1 MSWRVPQVTD
11 DKIELQGLGRE
22 FRLWER
28 GVRVFER
35 ERESWRV
42 SQVTEH
48 EIELQGVD
56 GEFRLW
62 EKGVR
67 VFERERELESITGYR
82 TQNRASRCRR
92 RDLGVGERGRV
103 FSTERERVTLFFFL
117 I

>member
-1 MSWRVPQVTD
+1 LSWRVPQVTD
-11 DKIELQGLGRE
+11 DKIELQGLGGE

-56 GEFRLW
+56 GEFTRWEIGCGDEIRLVP
-62 EKGVR
+62 K
-67 VFERERELESITGYR
+67 REFYWGL
-82 TQNRASRCRR
+82 
-92 RDLGVGERGRV
+92 
-103 FSTERERVTLFFFL
+103 
-117 I
+117 